1 MGERASER
9 RATAPSWITLPA
21 RFHSEESRES
31 DDELGADPPL
41 LQTRHSAYFDALQQL
56 DEGTEARESEM
67 TVNPRR
73 RATKARPAPSLPAL
87 QNVLGWSTVSRVAA
101 MVRGASP
108 DPPGPASGA
117 GARPD
122 ALPSTLRRS
131 GEHARS
137 SPGELRHRPSPE
149 DPSSAPPAGMGKRS
163 CSAEYSVGTEN
174 TTRGGHGRKIAAAG
188 SASAFAFMSPEPFV
202 AYDSMAARLRS
213 ILLTYSF
220 FNFDLAYCQGMSD
233 LAAPMLV
240 VMEGD
245 EVEAFWC
252 FQKLMEDMEPN
263 FHKDQNG
270 MHTQLQMLQSL
281 CAQHEPDL
289 LAYLESKDCAN
300 L

>member
-87 QNVLGWSTVSRVAA
+87 QNVPGWSTVSRVAA

-213 ILLTYSF
+213 ILLQPARLLEAALLLLLGVLTAF
-220 FNFDLAYCQGMSD
+220 LAVLIVQVPLAVGRFSIVAQG
-233 LAAPMLV
+233 AC
-240 VMEGD
+240 
-245 EVEAFWC
+245 EAQVC
-252 FQKLMEDMEPN
+252 RP
-263 FHKDQNG
+263 G
-270 MHTQLQMLQSL
+270 SR
-281 CAQHEPDL
+281 
-289 LAYLESKDCAN
+289 
-300 L
+300 

>member
-1 MGERASER
+1 MTCYPGVCPDRSTR
-9 RATAPSWITLPA
+9 RDRDALLQAKRQEYEAYKQQWMSITPAQEA
-21 RFHSEESRES
+21 RFAKFRDRRHRIEKEVVRTDRGLSMFA
-31 DDELGADPPL
+31 DDD
-41 LQTRHSAYFDALQQL
+41 
-56 DEGTEARESEM
+56 
-67 TVNPRR
+67 
-73 RATKARPAPSLPAL
+73 
-87 QNVLGWSTVSRVAA
+87 
-101 MVRGASP
+101 
-108 DPPGPASGA
+108 GA
-117 GARPD
+117 G
-122 ALPSTLRRS
+122 LT
-131 GEHARS
+131 
-137 SPGELRHRPSPE
+137 
-149 DPSSAPPAGMGKRS
+149 
-163 CSAEYSVGTEN
+163 
-174 TTRGGHGRKIAAAG
+174 
-188 SASAFAFMSPEPFV
+188 
-202 AYDSMAARLRS
+202 RLRS

>member
-1 MGERASER
+1 MFA
-9 RATAPSWITLPA
+9 
-21 RFHSEESRES
+21 
-31 DDELGADPPL
+31 DDD
-41 LQTRHSAYFDALQQL
+41 
-56 DEGTEARESEM
+56 
-67 TVNPRR
+67 
-73 RATKARPAPSLPAL
+73 
-87 QNVLGWSTVSRVAA
+87 
-101 MVRGASP
+101 
-108 DPPGPASGA
+108 GA
-117 GARPD
+117 G
-122 ALPSTLRRS
+122 LT
-131 GEHARS
+131 
-137 SPGELRHRPSPE
+137 
-149 DPSSAPPAGMGKRS
+149 
-163 CSAEYSVGTEN
+163 
-174 TTRGGHGRKIAAAG
+174 
-188 SASAFAFMSPEPFV
+188 
-202 AYDSMAARLRS
+202 RLRS

-300 L
+300 LYFCFRWLLIRFKREFETKDTMRLWEALWASQDPHLHLFVALAILRQHKAHMMAEDMGFDEVLQFVNGLALQIDCDATLKSADWLSQLSRCTRTPS